1 MNSERG
7 IRELTNLR
15 DLISNMLE
23 CIFQPLL
30 SEIGL
35 GSVSDL
41 LEPGDTRAGAAA
53 IEALIN
59 AQHAVALACME
70 GRC

>member
-1 MNSERG
+1 MYFLASTILNK
-7 IRELTNLR
+7 I
-15 DLISNMLE
+15 
-23 CIFQPLL
+23 
-30 SEIGL
+30 

-41 LEPGDTRAGAAA
+41 LKPGDTRAGAAA

-59 AQHAVALACME
+59 AQQHAVALACME